1 MSPRNEQIQRNYS
14 RRALRTSRFVN
25 QNQNQNRNS
34 QIINSNTIDRI
45 ARITTPQITDNL
57 FANDLFNG
65 TNFHNDSNPESLIL
79 PSGSSENLL
88 LALHSPLRR
97 GGYISSTYSDIV
109 PSIIFGLIP
118 SQIFKERSKP

>member
-79 PSGSSENLL
+79 PSGSSV
-88 LALHSPLRR
+88 HSPSEQ
-97 GGYISSTYSDIV
+97 GIKTNQKKEEKNKSTL
-109 PSIIFGLIP
+109 LITTYDNQTAIETAP
-118 SQIFKERSKP
+118 HWC